1 MRGLAATDSLVAV
14 QAAVQPH
21 HRGLAAALPLPRRR
35 RHRQLGWAGRVRE
48 RRSRRTTSAEVVRRR
63 ARRASREAREP
74 GWVSAG
80 VAGACRGCSN
90 MRGQPCTGAGQAAAR
105 ITGNTAEAIAADQTR
120 IDDRCS
126 CCGRCGRA
134 STSDAPP
141 DMHATASGITRQ
153 GGEKRRGLAVDTH
166 RQTDRDLS

>member
-48 RRSRRTTSAEVVRRR
+48 RRSSVEERGERAGRRESRAGCLRGLRELVVGVQTC
-63 ARRASREAREP
+63 AASHAREQ
-74 GWVSAG
+74 AI
-80 VAGACRGCSN
+80 
-90 MRGQPCTGAGQAAAR
+90 AAAR